1 MSKNTSTGLAGLA
14 ALALLLASASA
25 LAAEAVPVSLS
36 PAQIAEV
43 AIPSVV
49 LIQTAT
55 GLGSGFVVTKEGRI
69 ATNLHVIAGSRS
81 ATVILSDHRKFSEV
95 EVLASD
101 VKHDLAVLQIRA
113 ADLRPLPLGDSAQ
126 VRPGERV
133 VAIGHPLGLGNT
145 VSDGLV
151 SAVRELSPTL
161 SVLQISA
168 PISPGSSGGPILNDR
183 GQVIGISTLVVT
195 EGQNLAFGMP
205 VNQLKALL
213 ANAGPGTPIASWSA
227 PSLNDRKIPKHDLT
241 ILAGCGPAEQQEVER
256 RIEAAITSG
265 APLYNDGHHEACY
278 RIYSG
283 AALEI
288 DRKVKGCEGVRQAL
302 IEGIRRSDSIDNYTK
317 KAWAMRDAFD
327 GVLDAIS
334 RGHVAAPEPPSL
346 ALPAAPPRAVPRHP
360 LSLLDGCSIAKL
372 LTIAKGI
379 EGAIESGAP
388 LYNDGKLEAC
398 YRIYEGAALDLTRK
412 VQGCGGPKGALEAG
426 LREAAKR
433 RTYGNKAWAMRD
445 AFDGLMGV
453 IARRLEK

>member
-1 MSKNTSTGLAGLA
+1 MAKNTPTGLA
-14 ALALLLASASA
+14 ALAALASLLAGASA
-25 LAAEAVPVSLS
+25 LAVEAAPVSLS
-36 PAQIAEV
+36 PAQIAEI

-113 ADLRPLPLGDSAQ
+113 ADLRPLPLGDSGQ

-213 ANAGPGTPIASWSA
+213 ANAGPGTPIAAWSA
-227 PSLNDRKIPKHDLT
+227 PSLNDRKIPKHELS
-241 ILAGCGPAEQQEVER
+241 ILAGCGPAEQQEIER

-288 DRKVKGCEGVRQAL
+288 DRKVRGCEAVRQAL
-302 IEGIRRSDSIDNYTK
+302 LDGIRRSDTIDNYTK

-334 RGHVAAPEPPSL
+334 RGHVAAPEGF
-346 ALPAAPPRAVPRHP
+346 VD
-360 LSLLDGCSIAKL
+360 LLG
-372 LTIAKGI
+372 
-379 EGAIESGAP
+379 
-388 LYNDGKLEAC
+388 
-398 YRIYEGAALDLTRK
+398 
-412 VQGCGGPKGALEAG
+412 
-426 LREAAKR
+426 
-433 RTYGNKAWAMRD
+433 
-445 AFDGLMGV
+445 
-453 IARRLEK
+453 RLEVAHRPLLLLGSVMAPIRGVLAARITGRSTRPFCQHDPVVQNRLVLAERCESARHGHAEGRSEVSGTNPLGRRRGQAVA

>member
-1 MSKNTSTGLAGLA
+1 MLKNRWTGLSAILVSLFGA
-14 ALALLLASASA
+14 ATV
-25 LAAEAVPVSLS
+25 AAQPAPVSLT

-55 GLGSGFVVTKEGRI
+55 GLGSGFVVSKDGRI
-69 ATNLHVIAGSRS
+69 ATNLHVISGSRS
-81 ATVILSDHRKFSEV
+81 ATVVLSDRRKFTEV
-95 EVLASD
+95 DVLTSD
-101 VKHDLAVLQIRA
+101 AKHDLAVLQIRA
-113 ADLRPLPLGDSAQ
+113 PDLRPLPLGDSNQ
-126 VRPGERV
+126 VKPGERV

-183 GQVIGISTLVVT
+183 AQVIGISTLVVT

-205 VNQLKALL
+205 VNQLKVLL
-213 ANAGPGTPIASWSA
+213 DSAGPGTPIASWSP
-227 PSLNDRKIPKHDLT
+227 PSLNDRKVPKHDLA
-241 ILAGCGPAEQQEVER
+241 LLNGCAPADLQEIER
-256 RIEAAITSG
+256 RVEGAISSG
-265 APLYNDGHHEACY
+265 APVYNQGNHEACY

-283 AALEI
+283 AVLEL
-288 DRKVKGCEGVRQAL
+288 DRKIKGCEAVRQAL
-302 IEGIRRSDSIDNYTK
+302 VEGIRRSDSLDNYTK

-327 GVLDAIS
+327 GVLDAIN
-334 RGHVAAPEPPSL
+334 RNRLAQPEPPTSSL
-346 ALPAAPPRAVPRHP
+346 PSVPSRQVPKHP
-360 LSLLDGCSIAKL
+360 LSLLDGCSVPKL
-372 LTIAKGI
+372 LQIARGI

-388 LYNDGKLEAC
+388 LYNDGKIEAC

-445 AFDGLMGV
+445 AFDGLMSV
-453 IARRLEK
+453 IARKLER

>member
-1 MSKNTSTGLAGLA
+1 MVKNRSTGLATVA
-14 ALALLLASASA
+14 VLLWGTAA
-25 LAAEAVPVSLS
+25 LAAEPPPVALS

-55 GLGSGFVVTKEGRI
+55 GLGSGFVVSKDGRI
-69 ATNLHVIAGSRS
+69 ATNLHVISGSRS
-81 ATVILSDHRKFSEV
+81 ATVVLSDRRKFSEV
-95 EVLASD
+95 DVLTSD
-101 VKHDLAVLQIRA
+101 AKHDLAVLQIRA
-113 ADLRPLPLGDSAQ
+113 PDLRPLPLGDSNQ
-126 VRPGERV
+126 VKPGERV

-183 GQVIGISTLVVT
+183 AQVIGISTLVVT

-213 ANAGPGTPIASWSA
+213 ETPGPGTPIASWSP
-227 PSLNDRKIPKHDLT
+227 PSLNDRKVPKHDLAV
-241 ILAGCGPAEQQEVER
+241 LAGCAAAEQQEIER
-256 RIEAAITSG
+256 RVEAAISSG
-265 APLYNDGHHEACY
+265 APLYNEGHHEACY

-283 AALEI
+283 AVLEI
-288 DRKVKGCEGVRQAL
+288 DRKVKGCEAVRQAL
-302 IEGIRRSDSIDNYTK
+302 LEGIRRSDTLDNFTK

-334 RGHVAAPEPPSL
+334 RNRLTQAEPPAG
-346 ALPAAPPRAVPRHP
+346 ALPGVPPRAVPKHS
-360 LSLLDGCSIAKL
+360 LALLDGCPVPKL
-372 LTIAKGI
+372 LQIARGI

-388 LYNDGKLEAC
+388 LYNDGKIEAC

-433 RTYGNKAWAMRD
+433 RTYGHKAWAMRD
-445 AFDGLMGV
+445 AFDGLMSV
-453 IARRLEK
+453 IARKLER